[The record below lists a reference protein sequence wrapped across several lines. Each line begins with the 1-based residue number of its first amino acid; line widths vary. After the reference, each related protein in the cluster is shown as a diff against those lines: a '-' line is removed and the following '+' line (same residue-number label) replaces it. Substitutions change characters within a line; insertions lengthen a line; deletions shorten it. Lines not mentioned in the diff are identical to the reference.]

1 MKEITLL
8 ALINLLGAPQSDLLP
23 DMDGF
28 RDVIRLKEHLIVED
42 VAWDI
47 TLLYGEERL
56 LESVWLS
63 NSDIEPEEWSAM
75 SLEMSSIGLR
85 KASQRT
91 APVGRIWI
99 VEETRLGLGLNVNVV
114 FSSGINKSSVTIEL
128 GRCGKCI
135 ASL

>member
-1 MKEITLL
+1 MTLL
-8 ALINLLGAPQSDLLP
+8 VLINLLGAPQSDLFP
-23 DMDGF
+23 HIDGF
-28 RDVIRLKEHLIVED
+28 RDVIKFKDHLIVEG

-63 NSDIEPEEWSAM
+63 NSDIEPEEWAAM

-85 KASQRT
+85 KSSQRT
-91 APVGRIWI
+91 TPVGRIWI
-99 VEETRLGLGLNVNVV
+99 VEETRLGLGLEAKVV
-114 FSSGINKSSVTIEL
+114 FSSGINKSSVAIEL
-128 GRCGKCI
+128 GRCGECI